1 MIGNIGDTDQMP
13 RSVASDLG
21 MYFLSMSH
29 KRTLDLYG
37 LIIKC
42 NFRYLT
48 AVLFSMYG
56 PAHEILV
63 LFLKKNA
70 CAASKKGWMYKY

>member
-1 MIGNIGDTDQMP
+1 MLANIGDTDQMP

-42 NFRYLT
+42 NFSYLT

-63 LFLKKNA
+63 LF
-70 CAASKKGWMYKY
+70 